1 MVESLQVM
9 SAFHA
14 RSAWKF
20 IELEP
25 LFRLPLVRGFEVC
38 FEGLGVIHWRFSSAS
53 NPKLGRMK
61 LLEGLLEADSSGRTV
76 RRLRLYPK
84 LGRLKLLEGLL
95 EADPSGRTVRR
106 LRSYPTLGRM
116 K

>member
-61 LLEGLLEADSSGRTV
+61 FLEGLLKADSSGRTV
-76 RRLRLYPK
+76 KRLRSTSK
-84 LGRLKLLEGLL
+84 LDRLKLLDGLL
-95 EADPSGRTVRR
+95 ETAFKTGID
-106 LRSYPTLGRM
+106 
-116 K
+116 